1 MHNRVLCSVTGSVR
15 HCTLLS
21 VIKPIYNWRRVA
33 LHLQHA
39 EARCDLGTKTAALQE
54 SMEQLKLSTAHATA
68 LENDLAKL
76 RGELADTAQ
85 SLEVSLSAPPLTSM
99 IIMSC
104 HIVQAD

>member
-1 MHNRVLCSVTGSVR
+1 M
-15 HCTLLS
+15 
-21 VIKPIYNWRRVA
+21 
-33 LHLQHA
+33 HLQHA